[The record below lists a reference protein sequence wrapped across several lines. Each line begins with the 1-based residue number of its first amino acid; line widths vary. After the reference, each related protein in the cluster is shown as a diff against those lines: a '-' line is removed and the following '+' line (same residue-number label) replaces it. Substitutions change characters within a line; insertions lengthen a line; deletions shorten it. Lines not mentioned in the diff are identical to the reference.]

1 MVSINFPEMF
11 QTYKTNLVENRDAVE
26 QNLILLLKSTKSSLF
41 GDPYYGTNIKKLLFN
56 QNDSVLV
63 DILIDDI
70 YVAILDFMPQIIV
83 QRKDIVITSYKQ
95 DIFVEINCINRQDMT
110 LNLYSIKLTDT

>member
-1 MVSINFPEMF
+1 M
-11 QTYKTNLVENRDAVE
+11 
-26 QNLILLLKSTKSSLF
+26 LKSTKSSLF

-70 YVAILDFMPQIIV
+70 YVAILDFMP
-83 QRKDIVITSYKQ
+83 
-95 DIFVEINCINRQDMT
+95 
-110 LNLYSIKLTDT
+110 